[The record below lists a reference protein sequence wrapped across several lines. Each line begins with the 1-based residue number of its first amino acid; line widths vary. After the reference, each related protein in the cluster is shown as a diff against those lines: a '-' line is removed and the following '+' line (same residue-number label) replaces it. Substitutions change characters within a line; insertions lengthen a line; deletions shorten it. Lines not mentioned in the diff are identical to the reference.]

1 MSEMLDVY
9 AAEAEARKYR
19 DMAATE
25 FLASQGYKWEGYQ
38 WLAPDGLTPRQLA
51 DLVARL
57 KLEAQGHA
65 QEARTANATIAEIYQ
80 VCTGSTGEPGNWNGA
95 EPVRQLAEQRAEL
108 LEALRGLYDELERDH
123 YGADYAPEPDEP
135 MGIAKAALATQQRNG
150 QE

>member
-25 FLASQGYKWEGYQ
+25 FLTSHGYKWERYE
-38 WLAPDGLTPRQLA
+38 WVAPDGLTPRQLA
-51 DLVARL
+51 
-57 KLEAQGHA
+57 KE
-65 QEARTANATIAEIYQ
+65 
-80 VCTGSTGEPGNWNGA
+80 
-95 EPVRQLAEQRAEL
+95 RAEL

-123 YGADYAPEPDEP
+123 YGAGYAPEPDEP